1 MRQTYL
7 TCDRA
12 SSVGGHWHQLALCFY
27 PRAHAPEL
35 PARQGCVAV
44 RPSTERPPHARGLL
58 GASWVDGAVGVVYV
72 LRARWASATGR
83 ARACRVVLRARCG
96 RSPLRCAGGAR

>member
-1 MRQTYL
+1 MVQNYL

-12 SSVGGHWHQLALCFY
+12 SSVGGHWCQLSLQLY
-27 PRAHAPEL
+27 PHATGPGA
-35 PARQGCVAV
+35 PAGPGCVAV
-44 RPSTERPPHARGLL
+44 RASTERPPHARGLL
-58 GASWVDGAVGVVYV
+58 GASWVDQAVGPVYV

-83 ARACRVVLRARCG
+83 ARACRGVRRARCS